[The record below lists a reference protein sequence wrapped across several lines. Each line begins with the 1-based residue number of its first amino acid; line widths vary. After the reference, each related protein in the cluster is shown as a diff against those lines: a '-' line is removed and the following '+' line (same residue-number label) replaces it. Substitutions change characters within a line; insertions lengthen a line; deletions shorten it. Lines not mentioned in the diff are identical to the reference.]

1 MVDQANRAIKES
13 NNAIIAHQKVSTGHI
28 LPSGDIILCA
38 EGLEDV
44 EQLARA
50 AKDWCLAFGDKA
62 TIKQR
67 TYWVVMN
74 GINCQLNLAAAPACI
89 KADNLG

>member
-1 MVDQANRAIKES
+1 MEQANHVIKES
-13 NNAIIAHQKVSTGHI
+13 NNAIIAHQKVSTGCI
-28 LPSGDIILCA
+28 LPSRDIILYT
-38 EGLEDV
+38 EGLKDM

-50 AKDWCLAFGDKA
+50 AKDWCLTFRDKA

-74 GINCQLNLAAAPACI
+74 SVNCQLNLAAAPAYI